1 MSRRYVDFEPELFA
15 ATEWRERDSNKKQG
29 SKSDAVECNDEV
41 TQLVGDW
48 NKSAI
53 ALYKTLLEKKV
64 APELART
71 ILPQNMYTEFIETA
85 SLSAYARLCKLR
97 LDPQAQAEI
106 REYATLVSTLVEEC
120 FPVSWAAL
128 TAPYDS

>member
-1 MSRRYVDFEPELFA
+1 VSRRYVDFEPELFA
-15 ATEWRERDSNKKQG
+15 ASEWRERDTNKKQG
-29 SKSDAVECNDEV
+29 SKADAVECNDEIA
-41 TQLVGDW
+41 QLVGDW
-48 NKSAI
+48 NKGAI
-53 ALYKTLLEKKV
+53 DLYKTLLEKKV

-106 REYATLVSTLVEEC
+106 REYATLVSKLLEEQ

-128 TAPYDS
+128 VD

>member
-1 MSRRYVDFEPELFA
+1 VIGRPLLRSLLWMAGTSPRGREAPGLVFA
-15 ATEWRERDSNKKQG
+15 
-29 SKSDAVECNDEV
+29 
-41 TQLVGDW
+41 L
-48 NKSAI
+48 
-53 ALYKTLLEKKV
+53 